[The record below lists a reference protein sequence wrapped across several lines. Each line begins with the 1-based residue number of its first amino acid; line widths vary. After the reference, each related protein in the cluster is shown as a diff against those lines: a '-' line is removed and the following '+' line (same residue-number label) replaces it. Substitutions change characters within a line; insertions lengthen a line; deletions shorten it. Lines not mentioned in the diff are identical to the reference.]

1 MDYLLQG
8 MFGDRSLTKV
18 AAVFNDRADAQ
29 AMVARLQSLPG
40 MAPGQVRMLRPED
53 AREDHAEHFGRT
65 LEPEQRGI
73 FRTMIRAHVVTGFA
87 GGVLGLLLYA
97 WLLRSGT
104 PLIASSPLL
113 AFIAVV
119 GFCTTFG
126 LLAGGLVTMRPDHV
140 GLITEVREALEQG
153 RWAVVVHPTDTAQT
167 RQARAL
173 LQDGGG
179 AQVARTL

>member
-8 MFGDRSLTKV
+8 MFGERSLTKV

-40 MAPGQVRMLRPED
+40 MAPGQVRML
-53 AREDHAEHFGRT
+53 
-65 LEPEQRGI
+65 EPEQRGI

-87 GGVLGLLLYA
+87 GSVLGLLLYA

-104 PLIASSPLL
+104 PLIISSPLL

-140 GLITEVREALEQG
+140 GLIAEVREALEQG